1 MSSFS
6 IRRLNK
12 ELESFIKDPSPE
24 YTASPIKDDLYCW
37 HFTIRGPSDTS
48 FENGIYHGV
57 IKLPY
62 SYFTTLSSMDG
73 QYLGPTPVT
82 YPPYILD
89 FFKLSFIIL

>member
-48 FENGIYHGV
+48 FENGIYHGI
-57 IKLPY
+57 IKLPF
-62 SYFTTLSSMDG
+62 SYPNKPPTTFA
-73 QYLGPTPVT
+73 PVT
-82 YPPYILD
+82 VALLVTFDILAP
-89 FFKLSFIIL
+89 FSSTQIWKP